1 MKAAP
6 TMYPS
11 AILQEAQQLHSM
23 SDRLDL
29 LSDEHPQLAEA
40 LLIISAS
47 VRDIAT
53 SLELLELT
61 KALPSSEVDSA
72 TE

>member
-1 MKAAP
+1 MH
-6 TMYPS
+6 PS
-11 AILQEAQQLHSM
+11 TILQEAQQLHSV

-29 LSDEHPQLAEA
+29 LSDEHPHLAEA

-53 SLELLELT
+53 SLELLGLT
-61 KALPSSEVDSA
+61 KALPASEVDSA
-72 TE
+72 ND